1 MKELEKERRILT
13 DSLEVRA
20 DEGED
25 QEKIVGY
32 AAKFNQRAQITS
44 WFSEEIR
51 QGAFDEVLNDDVRCM
66 LNHDMNLILGR
77 TKAGTLKIGVDEFGL
92 RYKNLP
98 PDTSYARD
106 LIVSMKRGDVNQ
118 SSFGFI
124 VADDGDEWQ
133 WDEESGLYHRTIHL
147 YKRLF
152 DTSPVTI
159 PAYDSTE
166 SVVTRSLE
174 EIKRRF
180 GPNHLNKK
188 MREMQMRRNELRL
201 LQWM

>member
-1 MKELEKERRILT
+1 MKLNRERRILV
-13 DSLEVRA
+13 DNLEVRTE
-20 DEGED
+20 EGEE

-32 AAKFNQRAQITS
+32 AAKFNQQAQITS

-51 QGAFDEVLNDDVRCM
+51 TGAFDDVLDDDVRCM

-77 TKAGTLKIGVDEFGL
+77 TKAGTLAISVDDFGL
-92 RYKNLP
+92 RYKNIP
-98 PDTSYARD
+98 PETSYAKD
-106 LIVSMKRGDVNQ
+106 LIISMKRGDVNQ

-124 VADDGDEWQ
+124 VATDGDEWE
-133 WDEESGLYHRTIHL
+133 WNEETGMYHRTIHK

-152 DTSPVTI
+152 DASPVTI

-174 EIKRRF
+174 EIKKRF

-188 MREMQMRRNELRL
+188 IKEMQMRRNELRL
-201 LQWM
+201 LQLM